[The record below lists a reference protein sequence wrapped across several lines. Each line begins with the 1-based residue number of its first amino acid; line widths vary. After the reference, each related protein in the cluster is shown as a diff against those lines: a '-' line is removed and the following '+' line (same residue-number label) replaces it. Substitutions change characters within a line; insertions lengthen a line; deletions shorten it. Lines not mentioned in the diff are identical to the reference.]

1 MNTSASSGLTPL
13 FAMLEAAG
21 LPALRVAF
29 TIAVAVFL
37 AVGWLIFR
45 RRHFLFDRDPEA
57 ENDFASVRHV
67 RMENIIFVWGAL
79 TIVLFSICIAAW
91 SA

>member
-1 MNTSASSGLTPL
+1 
-13 FAMLEAAG
+13 MLDAAG

-29 TIAVAVFL
+29 TIAATACL

-57 ENDFASVRHV
+57 ENDFAVVRHV

-79 TIVLFSICIAAW
+79 TIVLFSICIATW